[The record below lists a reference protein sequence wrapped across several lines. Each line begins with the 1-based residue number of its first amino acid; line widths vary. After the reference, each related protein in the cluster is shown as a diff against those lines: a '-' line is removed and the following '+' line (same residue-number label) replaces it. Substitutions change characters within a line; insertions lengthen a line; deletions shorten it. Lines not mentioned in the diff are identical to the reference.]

1 VRYEAYL
8 FNVVALLSPRQPQS
22 INKACRKSIDPS
34 MLVRFRKRLSFEL
47 LGQVNEA
54 IVKAMLVVEAKDYRA
69 SVMVEE

>member
-1 VRYEAYL
+1 
-8 FNVVALLSPRQPQS
+8 
-22 INKACRKSIDPS
+22 